1 MERTPRPHPDAPL
14 PDAHP
19 DPDPR
24 ALNGTPLFHPTLPR
38 RRTPW
43 ELIAG
48 IVVWAALMLV
58 VVLTLWTGH
67 PPIPLPVIPWTK
79 LLVLRP

>member
-1 MERTPRPHPDAPL
+1 
-14 PDAHP
+14 
-19 DPDPR
+19 
-24 ALNGTPLFHPTLPR
+24 
-38 RRTPW
+38 
-43 ELIAG
+43 
-48 IVVWAALMLV
+48 VVWAALMLV